1 MSLQQSF
8 WDVRTFWY
16 ELHFPYLPD
25 TDRWTQNRVTL
36 ATFCGTGNLVL
47 VKVITL
53 NDTIF
58 IMRYGVR
65 VINLNQNR

>member
-1 MSLQQSF
+1 M
-8 WDVRTFWY
+8 RI
-16 ELHFPYLPD
+16 
-25 TDRWTQNRVTL
+25 
-36 ATFCGTGNLVL
+36 L